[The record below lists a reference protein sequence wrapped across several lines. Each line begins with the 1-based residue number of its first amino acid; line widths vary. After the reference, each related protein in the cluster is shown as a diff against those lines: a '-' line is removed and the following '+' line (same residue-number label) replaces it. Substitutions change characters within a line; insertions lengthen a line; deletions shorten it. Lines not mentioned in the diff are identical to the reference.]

1 MSHFLV
7 YLCFMR
13 IMLCAIFMFVTGLV
27 AGQNRQEKP
36 VNAIPKVVDSLY
48 REDQFYISL
57 SFNLTNNEPDAFSQ
71 NGFSGGIHVGFIRDM
86 PFNKRR
92 NKAIGIGLGLS
103 RSAYNTNLFIGE
115 TVNGSTTFN
124 IIESISSIDRNRLI
138 TNQIEVPIQYR
149 WRTSTAT
156 EHTFWRIYTGIKL
169 SYVFSHVAKF
179 QDGGNAVNN
188 RSISELDVFRYAAT
202 LTIGNGSFNAFMQY
216 DLNPLFNSSAIV
228 NGQAIN
234 LQPIKFG
241 VEFYIL

>member
-1 MSHFLV
+1 MFLFLV

-13 IMLCAIFMFVTGLV
+13 IILCAIFMFVTGITS
-27 AGQNRQEKP
+27 GQNRKEKP
-36 VNAIPKVVDSLY
+36 SNAIPKVVDSLY
-48 REDQFYISL
+48 REDQFYVSL
-57 SFNLTNNEPDAFSQ
+57 SFNLTNNEPAAFSQ
-71 NGFSGGIHVGFIRDM
+71 NGFSGGMHAGFIRDM

-115 TVNGSTTFN
+115 TVNGSTAFD
-124 IIESISSIDRNRLI
+124 IIENIGDIDRNRLI
-138 TNQIEVPIQYR
+138 TNQVEIPIQYR

-156 EHTFWRIYTGIKL
+156 EHTFWRIYTGVKL

-179 QDGGNAVNN
+179 QDGGVSANN
-188 RSISELDVFRYAAT
+188 RKISELDLFRYAGT
-202 LTIGNGSFNAFMQY
+202 LTIGNGSFNAFVQY
-216 DLNPLFNSSAIV
+216 DLNPLFNSSAAI
-228 NGQAIN
+228 NGEAIN

>member
-1 MSHFLV
+1 
-7 YLCFMR
+7 
-13 IMLCAIFMFVTGLV
+13 MFVTGLV

-202 LTIGNGSFNAFMQY
+202 LTIGNGSFNAFVQY